1 MNRLVIATVAF
12 LALAPM
18 AAAADMPHPRFAM
31 QDQVILDLT
40 NEGWVKTDTARVT
53 VLVELVQQEQSGDD
67 LKKRIDASLLALAK
81 DVDWRITSS
90 RQQLDQTGLN
100 RWYVTAEARIP
111 EAAIDGLQD
120 RAKESSTPGYKV
132 SIADV
137 DFTPSLEE
145 FEALRADLR
154 SKLYQ
159 QALDEVERLNKVMP
173 GAGYHVK
180 RVDFVQAGPM
190 PMHDYARAQPMMKAA
205 MAAESAPSGGG
216 GAELLVSVKQSVSAR
231 VVLARTDDPAAKDD

>member
-12 LALAPM
+12 LSFAPI
-18 AAAADMPHPRFAM
+18 AVAADMPHPSFAM
-31 QDQVILDLT
+31 QDQVILELT

-53 VLVELVQQEQSGDD
+53 VFVELVQQKESADE
-67 LKKRIDASLLALAK
+67 LKKRIDSSLLALAK

-90 RQQLDQTGLN
+90 SQQLDQTGLN

-111 EAAIDGLQD
+111 EAAISGLQD
-120 RAKESSTPGYKV
+120 RAKEASTPGYKV
-132 SIADV
+132 SIANV

-145 FEALRADLR
+145 FEGLRAELR

-159 QALDEVERLNKVMP
+159 QALDEVARLNKIMP
-173 GAGYHVK
+173 GADYHVK
-180 RVDFVQAGPM
+180 RIDFVQAGPM
-190 PMHDYARAQPMMKAA
+190 PVHDYARAQPMMKAA
-205 MAAESAPSGGG
+205 MAAESAPSGQGG

-231 VVLARTDDPAAKDD
+231 VVLARSDRPAADE